1 VIAYPVVPFTLAPF
15 TDGQFL
21 GVHLAQCGVAML
33 LLIPVAF
40 GNPNVGL
47 PRRIL
52 ANRYLL
58 WLGVISYSFYLWQ
71 VTIGLRLG
79 FGGAHAGFLTV
90 LLGTALLTLPI
101 AAVSYY
107 LIERPLMRL
116 KYRPLR
122 EVLGRGRRRK
132 PEPA

>member
-1 VIAYPVVPFTLAPF
+1 VFAFPVVPFTIAPF
-15 TDGQFL
+15 TNAQFL
-21 GVHLAQCGVAML
+21 GVHLTQCGVAAL

-79 FGGAHAGFLTV
+79 FGGAEASFLPV
-90 LLGTALLTLPI
+90 LIGTCLVTIPI
-101 AAVSYY
+101 AALSYY
-107 LIERPLMRL
+107 VIERPLMRL

-122 EVLGRGRRRK
+122 EVLRWPRRK
-132 PEPA
+132 PETA